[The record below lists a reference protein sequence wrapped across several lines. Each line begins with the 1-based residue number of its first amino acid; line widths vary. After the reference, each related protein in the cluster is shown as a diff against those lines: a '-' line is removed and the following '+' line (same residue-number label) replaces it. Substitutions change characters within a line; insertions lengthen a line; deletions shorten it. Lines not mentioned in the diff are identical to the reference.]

1 MQSVKQQGPP
11 PKKRSLADA
20 CNTQERKKAAAAAA
34 AEQSQLREKAKKA
47 PPPKKGAQ
55 LRMLSHTIDPTCK
68 EGGGVDDETLIENPF
83 LAVLIV
89 EPDDNDLSDPTKKRK
104 ALKAECDRRS
114 PGFGRFGYWPS
125 AALHTRTLKHTL

>member
-34 AEQSQLREKAKKA
+34 AEQSQLREKA
-47 PPPKKGAQ
+47 PPPKKKNGAQ

-68 EGGGVDDETLIENPF
+68 EGGGVDDETLIENPL

-104 ALKAECDRRS
+104 ALRADCDRRS